1 MQLPKSGRETR
12 PLGTEAMEVGA
23 VEVVRGGGGR
33 LRRRAVVV
41 KVGAKEVVKA
51 ALIAGIYSDALCR
64 LKRDGRIFCKPN
76 NEADPC
82 NLPLYGLVEGNDS
95 IYLLCV

>member
-1 MQLPKSGRETR
+1 
-12 PLGTEAMEVGA
+12 MEVGA
-23 VEVVRGGGGR
+23 VEVVRGR